1 MAITANPQGSWT
13 EQNIAAITNCLDTA
27 FANVLTAEFHRLTR
41 GLSSSQID
49 HRLRQSEQ
57 SILRLRNSGAMPD
70 YSDPMVVL
78 RYVVRY
84 QLGHINLAYTL
95 IKDAMGSSALTD
107 TGRLQVA
114 DFGAGCLAMQFGL
127 TLAVADALA
136 KGERIF
142 AVHINAIDTARPM
155 MDLGAWLW
163 QEFINEARRG
173 GLNFLTEAANLIR
186 TDCHE
191 QHHSVR
197 QFVGMTHWVSALHTL
212 YEGGESAVG
221 SALSGLCCTLEP
233 DRVFVTCHE
242 WKSDLAVRVLPPGQ
256 QWGDGRPQL
265 RFAGY
270 IDNSRAARVAFARG
284 FLNWRN
290 PRLYADVT
298 APLAFTATG
307 NAAARRRIAETER
320 LQREQEQRR
329 RHERTGSA
337 TGPQYHTVGAQDEK
351 GNAAGSSAG
360 SSSGGG
366 CLLPVLGAAFFGAA
380 GTLAAIWLGIS
391 LLS

>member
-1 MAITANPQGSWT
+1 MAITANSRGSWT

-107 TGRLQVA
+107 TGQLQVA

-212 YEGGESAVG
+212 YDGGESEVG
-221 SALSGLCCTLEP
+221 SALSGLCHTLEP

-242 WKSDLAVRVLPPGQ
+242 SKAYLAKRVLPPGQ
-256 QWGDGRPQL
+256 QWRDGREPQL

-270 IDNSRAARVAFARG
+270 IDDSRAARVAFDRG
-284 FLNWRN
+284 FQPSTWVNR
-290 PRLYADVT
+290 RLYTDAT
-298 APLAFTATG
+298 GALAFTATG
-307 NAAARRRIAETER
+307 NAAARRRRPAAERRPKQPAAARQRAGGNIVSRIAHWLTNR
-320 LQREQEQRR
+320 
-329 RHERTGSA
+329 
-337 TGPQYHTVGAQDEK
+337 
-351 GNAAGSSAG
+351 
-360 SSSGGG
+360 
-366 CLLPVLGAAFFGAA
+366 FFGR
-380 GTLAAIWLGIS
+380 
-391 LLS
+391 